1 MTFVIIFIIILVV
14 ALAAYLAYQKVG
26 KIVKQDYK
34 PSNFVSL
41 NVKVPKAIEK
51 EEIENAST
59 AAERMFSSLHGI
71 LNSAQERSD
80 EVVNLEIYSSKA
92 GISFYVVVPESIKS
106 FVESQIY
113 AQYKGAQI
121 TVQEDYLNGFDIKD
135 KKTTLVNLNLAKKSF
150 FPLKTFLEFD
160 VDPLSS
166 VTGALSEV
174 KGDDKIVLQMS
185 ILPLADSWQEEG
197 HAYTSALKEG
207 TLNSPSLISKILSA
221 LVKGFSNL
229 VFGFPEES
237 GKSSPGKQL
246 SAVEEKHIT
255 IIEEKLGKMGFD
267 SQIKIFVS
275 ADSEELNHSYLRSVI
290 GSFRQYSTA
299 HHNSLVQGTMFYE
312 DQQALETLRLRSL
325 GSEETYTFNTEELA
339 SIYHFP
345 SGVVATPNISWTN
358 SKKGEPPLNLP
369 IEGDV
374 NFFGTT
380 NFRDKEVKFG
390 IKNDQDRMRHM
401 YFVGKTGTGKSTLFE
416 NMIIQDIIDGRG
428 CGYIDPH
435 GETIEKI
442 LSRIPKNRMN
452 DVVLIDP
459 SNISRP
465 PAINIMECPDPAQKN
480 LLASSILS
488 AFKLQFGYS
497 WGPRLE
503 YLLNFALLTLTE
515 IEGTTLLG
523 ITRLLTDKNYRKYI
537 LQKTEDP
544 VILKF
549 WNEEYAEL
557 EQSFGAEAISPI
569 QNKVGRL
576 LSSTT
581 LRNILGQRNSTIRF
595 DEVMN
600 EKKILLVNL
609 SKGKIGDDNANL
621 MGSLIVNRLTFYA
634 MQRASLMEKDR
645 VPFYLYVD
653 EFQNFATESFVTI
666 LSEARK
672 YGLSLHLTH
681 QYTAQLPEPIRDAI
695 LGNVGTM
702 IALTLGAQD
711 ASTLAPEFMPIFDE
725 TDLISQEKYN
735 FYCKLQIE
743 GATSKPFS
751 GRGLP
756 PVYLDDS
763 NYSAEIKAES
773 SEKYGR
779 PKAYVQ
785 EKIKIWLNR
794 PFDVGMA
801 IAENYRKAA
810 TSNKVVQPQ

>member
-1 MTFVIIFIIILVV
+1 MIYFIVLIVTLVV
-14 ALAAYLAYQKVG
+14 IAAGYLSFQKVQ
-26 KIVKQDYK
+26 KLNSKSIL
-34 PSNFVSL
+34 PSNLVVL
-41 NVKVPKAIEK
+41 NVRVPKAIEK
-51 EEIENAST
+51 EEVENAST

-71 LNSAQERSD
+71 LNSAQKRSE
-80 EVVNLEIYSSKA
+80 EVINLEIYSSKS
-92 GISFYVVVPESIKS
+92 GISFYVVIPEGIKS
-106 FVESQIY
+106 FVENQIY

-121 TVQEDYLNGFDIKD
+121 TVKEDYLSEFNLEN
-135 KKTTLVNLNLAKKSF
+135 KKSKLVNLTLSKKSF

-166 VTGALSEV
+166 VTAALSEV
-174 KGDDKIVLQMS
+174 KGEDKIVLQLS
-185 ILPLADSWQEEG
+185 VLPLADSWQEEG
-197 HAYTSALKEG
+197 HEYTTALKAG
-207 TLNSPSLISKILSA
+207 TLNSPGIFGIIFSA
-221 LVKGFSNL
+221 LMKGFNNL
-229 VFGFPEES
+229 LFGFSEESSKAVS
-237 GKSSPGKQL
+237 GKSL
-246 SAVEEKHIT
+246 SVVEEKHIQ
-255 IIEEKLGKMGFD
+255 IIEEKLAKMGFD

-275 ADSEELNHSYLRSVI
+275 SDDDASSSSYLRSVI
-290 GSFRQYSTA
+290 GSFRQYTSA
-299 HHNSLVQGTMFYE
+299 QHNALIQGSLSYE
-312 DQQALETLRLRSL
+312 DSFALDFLKSRTLI
-325 GSEETYTFNTEELA
+325 SEDSYIFNTEELA

-345 SGVVATPNISWTN
+345 SGVVATPNIAWTN

-390 IKNDQDRMRHM
+390 IKNNQDRMRHM
-401 YFVGKTGTGKSTLFE
+401 YFVGKTGTGKSTVFE

-428 CGYIDPH
+428 CCYIDPH

-442 LSRIPKNRMN
+442 LSRVPKDRID

-459 SNISRP
+459 SNADRP
-465 PAINIMECPDPAQKN
+465 PAINIMECPDPSQKN
-480 LLASSILS
+480 LLSSSILS

-515 IEGTTLLG
+515 IEGTSLLG

-537 LQKTEDP
+537 LQKTDDP
-544 VILKF
+544 VVLRF

-557 EQSFGAEAISPI
+557 EQSFGAEAVSPI

-581 LRNILGQRNSTIRF
+581 LRNIFGQRNSTIQF
-595 DEVMN
+595 DEIMN

-634 MQRASLMEKDR
+634 MQRASLLEKDR

-653 EFQNFATESFVTI
+653 EFQNFATESFITI

-711 ASTLAPEFMPIFDE
+711 ASTLAPEFMPTFDE

-735 FYCKLQIE
+735 FYCKLQID

-756 PVYLDDS
+756 PVYLEES
-763 NYSAEIKAES
+763 NYSKEIKALS

-779 PKAYVQ
+779 DKAYVQ

-801 IAENYRKAA
+801 IAENYRKTAN
-810 TSNKVVQPQ
+810 NKS